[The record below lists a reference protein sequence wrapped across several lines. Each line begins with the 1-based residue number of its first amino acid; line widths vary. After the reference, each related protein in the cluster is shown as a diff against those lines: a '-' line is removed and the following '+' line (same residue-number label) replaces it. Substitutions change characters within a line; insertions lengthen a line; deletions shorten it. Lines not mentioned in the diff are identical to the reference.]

1 MNTCVYMC
9 VCVWV
14 CVHVYGCVLI
24 IVNYR
29 MKFKRFSLVYNWIL
43 IWREAETKNMLVS
56 LRLNFLPLNFSMMYF
71 LYCTSLLYTDIYLH
85 LYAFPILLQETLVE
99 QKVKDA
105 HNRIGTEVSI
115 NEIKIMLGCSL
126 AMLLSGFQKYCWYFL
141 SLGGIIENYYW
152 ISETWNG

>member
-1 MNTCVYMC
+1 MC

-56 LRLNFLPLNFSMMYF
+56 LRLNFLPLNSSMMYF
-71 LYCTSLLYTDIYLH
+71 LYCNSLLYTDIYLH

-126 AMLLSGFQKYCWYFL
+126 VMLLSGFQKYC
-141 SLGGIIENYYW
+141 
-152 ISETWNG
+152 